1 MPKTFRKKSNKQ
13 VRNTKTEKLSCKFPA
28 ATAGLM
34 KWYVNLYEKL
44 GWMVLAK
51 HQGLVLGIEFYKRA
65 IGVLKERIMCKIKS
79 VRDYDKREDLRVI
92 LNNVIVLETYVEKNF
107 P

>member
-1 MPKTFRKKSNKQ
+1 MPKTFKRRSNKKRQ
-13 VRNTKTEKLSCKFPA
+13 HSKSEKISCKFPA

-34 KWYVNLYEKL
+34 KWYFHLYEKL

-65 IGVLKERIMCKIKS
+65 ISVLKERIICKIDS
-79 VRDYDKREDLRVI
+79 VRDYDKRNDLRVI
-92 LNNVIVLETYVEKNF
+92 LNNVIVLEKYVNTNF